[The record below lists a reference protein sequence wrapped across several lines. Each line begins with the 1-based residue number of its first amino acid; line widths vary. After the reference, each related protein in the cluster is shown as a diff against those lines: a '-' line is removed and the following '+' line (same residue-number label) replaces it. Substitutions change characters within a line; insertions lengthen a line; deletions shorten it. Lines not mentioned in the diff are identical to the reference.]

1 MVYIF
6 GQLFGRQSRNFQ
18 GRKSYISTDFS
29 FQHQSKVLLKRV
41 LFFLVV
47 LFEIIL
53 KYSAVLV
60 GFRQVYSK
68 CFLCHLQKGGEDD
81 WWGADAVQ
89 TNVVNSLDGYLRQVI
104 PVPKRLFKMSPFFR
118 YTRYY
123 KLTNLVWNGI
133 IKMSIC
139 KTRYVIAIASC
150 FFLPW
155 PRCGWKERG
164 KQETLIWMKIFHLNR
179 TLQ

>member
-1 MVYIF
+1 M
-6 GQLFGRQSRNFQ
+6 
-18 GRKSYISTDFS
+18 
-29 FQHQSKVLLKRV
+29 
-41 LFFLVV
+41 V

-89 TNVVNSLDGYLRQVI
+89 TIVVNSLDGYLRQVI
-104 PVPKRLFKMSPFFR
+104 PVPKRLFKMSPFLR

-123 KLTNLVWNGI
+123 KLNILVWNGI

-139 KTRYVIAIASC
+139 KMRYVIAIASC
-150 FFLPW
+150 FFCQGQGVGG
-155 PRCGWKERG
+155 RKEASR
-164 KQETLIWMKIFHLNR
+164 KLSFEWKIFIWIGRLCSWVGFIMSQSISNLKVLHIFN
-179 TLQ
+179 